1 MNRDIKK
8 FHECGYVIVT
18 DFLSDSQHE
27 ELVKECNLLAD
38 FGMHN
43 PDKFWVLNAPNNPCK
58 LDGAMEL
65 SGKLFRLG
73 RNETLVKYAREL
85 IGPDIETYISK
96 FFPMIPREGFSVDWH
111 QDNHYI
117 KADPNKMISCDV
129 FVEGA
134 SKENGCL
141 RIIPNSQHE
150 LLPHDR
156 HSHDV
161 FNWIKD
167 RHWDNIIDIELD
179 EPFAILFHP
188 QLIHSCYR
196 NTSDRFRYSVAWEY
210 ITTDNHSP
218 IHTGHHSQD
227 RLNIA

>member
-1 MNRDIKK
+1 
-8 FHECGYVIVT
+8 
-18 DFLSDSQHE
+18 
-27 ELVKECNLLAD
+27 
-38 FGMHN
+38 
-43 PDKFWVLNAPNNPCK
+43 
-58 LDGAMEL
+58 
-65 SGKLFRLG
+65 
-73 RNETLVKYAREL
+73 
-85 IGPDIETYISK
+85 
-96 FFPMIPREGFSVDWH
+96 
-111 QDNHYI
+111 
-117 KADPNKMISCDV
+117 MISCDV

>member
-18 DFLSDSQHE
+18 DFLNESEYDELLE
-27 ELVKECNLLAD
+27 ECHNLAHI
-38 FGMHN
+38 GMET
-43 PDKFWVLNAPNNPCK
+43 PDQYWVMNYPNNPCK
-58 LDGAMEL
+58 LDCAMSL

-85 IGPDIETYISK
+85 IGPNIETYISK
-96 FFPMIPREGFSVDWH
+96 FFPMIPRKGFSVDWH
-111 QDNHYI
+111 QDNYYI

-129 FVEGA
+129 FVQGA
-134 SKENGCL
+134 TRENGCL

-150 LLPHDR
+150 LI
-156 HSHDV
+156 SHELDSHGV
-161 FNWIKD
+161 FEWISDK
-167 RHWDNIIDIELD
+167 HWKEVIDIELD

-210 ITTDNHSP
+210 ITTDNHP
-218 IHTGHHSQD
+218 PTYNGHHSQD
-227 RLNIA
+227 RLKIT